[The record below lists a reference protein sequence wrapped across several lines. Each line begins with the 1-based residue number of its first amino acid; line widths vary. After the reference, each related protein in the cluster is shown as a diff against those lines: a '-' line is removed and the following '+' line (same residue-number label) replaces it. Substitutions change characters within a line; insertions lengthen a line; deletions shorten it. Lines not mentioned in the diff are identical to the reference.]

1 MTCHMLPLDFH
12 QPQCRS
18 VMVKKKQFR
27 RSLLLMMQL
36 MMRNL
41 KFIRV
46 NFSRFSSLVL
56 SQNDQKCLTFDI
68 DFLPELFSVIEGEE
82 NEGRFLVL
90 QREVDGRIFLWH
102 PDYVRV
108 FRGPFPQQYRY
119 IDQQNIEEYYHIL

>member
-1 MTCHMLPLDFH
+1 
-12 QPQCRS
+12 
-18 VMVKKKQFR
+18 
-27 RSLLLMMQL
+27 MMQL

-68 DFLPELFSVIEGEE
+68 DFLPEPFSVIEGEE

-90 QREVDGRIFLWH
+90 QREVDGRIFL
-102 PDYVRV
+102 
-108 FRGPFPQQYRY
+108 
-119 IDQQNIEEYYHIL
+119 